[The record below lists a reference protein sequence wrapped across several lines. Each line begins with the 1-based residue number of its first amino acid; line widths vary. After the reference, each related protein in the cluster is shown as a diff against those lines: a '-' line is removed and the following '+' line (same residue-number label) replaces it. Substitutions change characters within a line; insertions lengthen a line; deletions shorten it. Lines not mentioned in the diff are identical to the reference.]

1 MFGLPGNISDRMRLP
16 VIAAPM
22 LRVSGVDLVTAACTA
37 GVIGAFPTAN
47 ARTIDALDEWL
58 SRLDEVTA
66 SRAAAP
72 YCPNLIIRGPR
83 LEDDLACLC
92 GHDVEVVITSVGSPA
107 SVLPALHERGIY
119 VLADVATLHHAR
131 RAIEAGVDGLVLLT
145 AGAGGQTGWMNPFA
159 FVRAVREMFDGTIVL
174 AGGISDG
181 QALRAAEVLGADLAY
196 MGTKMIAA
204 TESMASTPYKQMLVD
219 STLDDVMR
227 TRAFTGLDTSML
239 LPSIVA
245 SGLDPA
251 NLDEQVSAHTATEMY
266 GGRGKSSA
274 DGPQRWSDVW
284 SAGHSVSGVH
294 ELLGAREIIE
304 RTLLEYTTCAPRATG
319 REEVAYD

>member
-1 MFGLPGNISDRMRLP
+1 MRLP

-47 ARTIDALDEWL
+47 ARTIDDLDHWL

-66 SRAAAP
+66 DRIAAP
-72 YCPNLIIRGPR
+72 YCPNLIIRQPR
-83 LEDDLACLC
+83 LEDDLACLLS
-92 GHDVEVVITSVGSPA
+92 HDVEVVITSVGSPA
-107 SVLPALHERGIY
+107 AVIPVLHERGVY
-119 VLADVATLHHAR
+119 VLADVATLHHAK

-159 FVRAVREMFDGTIVL
+159 FVRAVRDIYDGTIVL

-181 QALRAAEVLGADLAY
+181 QALRAAEMLGADLSY

-204 TESMASTPYKQMLVD
+204 TESMASSAYKQMLVD

-227 TRAFTGLDTSML
+227 TKAFTGLDTSML
-239 LPSIVA
+239 VPSIVA
-245 SGLDPA
+245 SGLDPTT
-251 NLDEQVSAHTATEMY
+251 LDEHVSAHTATEMY
-266 GGRGKSSA
+266 GGRSKSTTE
-274 DGPQRWSDVW
+274 GPRRWSDVW
-284 SAGHSVSGVH
+284 SAGHSVSGVRGVS
-294 ELLGAREIIE
+294 GAREIIE
-304 RTLLEYTTCAPRATG
+304 QTLFEYTTCAPRTAV
-319 REEVAYD
+319 REEGRT